1 MSGYQVDAY
10 AQFITALIA
19 AGAGMALC
27 LAYDLLRLIRYACRP
42 SVVGAFV
49 QDIVWWLLATVTTC
63 LVLLTRCSGT
73 VRFYPLLSMAVG
85 FITCRFTVSLI
96 LMRLGKQI
104 VDIIKGIIGWINQK
118 VFAPIIRLIASVS
131 SKFTKIIKKFIKTVK
146 NLLKDSGLVVYNQ
159 LKSWAKMPD
168 RKRSKSDV

>member
-19 AGAGMALC
+19 AGVGMELC
-27 LAYDLLRLIRYACRP
+27 LAYDLLRLVRYAYRP
-42 SVVGAFV
+42 SVLGAFV
-49 QDIVWWLLATVTTC
+49 QDIVWWLLATLATC
-63 LVLLTRCSGT
+63 LVLLVRCSGT
-73 VRFYPLLSMAVG
+73 VRVYALLSIAVG
-85 FITCRFTVSLI
+85 FITCRFTLSLL
-96 LMRLGKQI
+96 LMKLGKQI
-104 VDIIKGIIGWINQK
+104 VDIIKGVIGWLNK
-118 VFAPIIRLIASVS
+118 TVFAPIIGLIGLVS